1 MADAASTGTNNIDTV
16 GNYNNGTNFG
26 QLRIYHKS
34 GTSLVLDDNTLFKS
48 PAPNYYLSGVAV
60 NDIAGTGHND
70 TIFIANIGPST
81 GNPTIASQIG
91 IFHWTGSSLIKE
103 KTYNFTGPGNAL
115 ETRSIA
121 IWSHNGVHQIV
132 TLGYYRMPV
141 PNDWKRPD
149 KHHRRRPRPDIPN
162 MES

>member
-1 MADAASTGTNNIDTV
+1 M
-16 GNYNNGTNFG
+16 
-26 QLRIYHKS
+26 
-34 GTSLVLDDNTLFKS
+34 
-48 PAPNYYLSGVAV
+48 
-60 NDIAGTGHND
+60 
-70 TIFIANIGPST
+70 GPST

-132 TLGYYRMPV
+132 TLGYYRMPG
-141 PNDWKRPD
+141 PNDWAQLGIWSFDGVNLNKVLLYNWTTPGPTGSGSQVTLL
-149 KHHRRRPRPDIPN
+149 PRATSPTTTAHQT
-162 MES
+162 S